1 MTGAVVFDPLFGWA
15 ILAGLAA
22 AVLAMVA
29 LALWSRMAGA
39 WLRALAMA
47 VVMAALANPSW
58 QEEDRAALSD
68 IVVVL
73 VDDSASQRISDRAA
87 HSEAEKDGGGENW
100 LTL

>member
-39 WLRALAMA
+39 WLRAFR
-47 VVMAALANPSW
+47 W
-58 QEEDRAALSD
+58 CLSKRRKN
-68 IVVVL
+68 
-73 VDDSASQRISDRAA
+73 S
-87 HSEAEKDGGGENW
+87 
-100 LTL
+100 T